1 MDRNQN
7 DDRLSRQM
15 EFLLECDKSK
25 LIGRQNYLAD
35 GSRKENDAEHAWH
48 LAMMTFLLAEYA
60 SESIDVLKTVEM
72 VLVHDLVEIDA
83 GDTYAY
89 DAQGNSTKRAR
100 ELAAAERLFG
110 LLLDDQR
117 EKLRALWDEFEA
129 VSTPEARFAAAMDH
143 IQPLMLNA
151 ASHGK
156 SWLEHGVAVS
166 AILRRNEKTPKGSE
180 ALWDYAKGQYLDPSV
195 EAGYIVDDRAQG

>member
-1 MDRNQN
+1 MDE
-7 DDRLSRQM
+7 RLSRQM

-25 LIGRQNYLAD
+25 QIVRQTYLAN

-48 LAMMTFLLAEYA
+48 LALMTFLLAEYA
-60 SESIDVLKTVEM
+60 NEPIDVLKTVEM

-89 DAQGNSTKRAR
+89 DAQGNLTKRAR

-110 LLLDDQR
+110 LLPDDQR

-151 ASHGK
+151 ASQGK

-166 AILRRNEKTPKGSE
+166 SILRRNEKTPEGSE
-180 ALWDYAKGQYLDPSV
+180 ALWDYAKTEYLDPSV
-195 EAGYIVDDRAQG
+195 KAGYVVDDRARE